1 MFNLKT
7 LLWNPIFLPLMI
19 KPSLLE
25 QTDPEQT
32 KLNNIFV
39 SLIIYPEN
47 QTTYW
52 KRQILNKLNQI
63 IFLPLIIYHENQMLQ
78 HKSKIWIIFTTVG
91 LILHK
96 TLAWNFGA
104 LNFLPNVIRIMFHY
118 QTITWW
124 ANDSYSSK
132 SSNCLSTRSVS
143 TYLAKSAYEFNDTLS
158 SEEYVT
164 DSTGSKFVKSGGW
177 SNDVFSSTIF
187 SSKFLWVSKPCC
199 CWHVSSM
206 RLELR
211 KKLFSFWILCQLAET
226 NILDSYDSG
235 RRNCHK
241 INSYHQTFFQA
252 FFYNH

>member
-7 LLWNPIFLPLMI
+7 LLWNSIFLPLMI
-19 KPSLLE
+19 KLSLLE

-78 HKSKIWIIFTTVG
+78 HKSKIWIIFTTAG

-96 TLAWNFGA
+96 TLARNFGA
-104 LNFLPNVIRIMFHY
+104 LNFLPNVARIMFHY

-132 SSNCLSTRSVS
+132 SSN
-143 TYLAKSAYEFNDTLS
+143 
-158 SEEYVT
+158 
-164 DSTGSKFVKSGGW
+164 
-177 SNDVFSSTIF
+177 TICVYILG
-187 SSKFLWVSKPCC
+187 KICIWV
-199 CWHVSSM
+199 
-206 RLELR
+206 
-211 KKLFSFWILCQLAET
+211 
-226 NILDSYDSG
+226 
-235 RRNCHK
+235 
-241 INSYHQTFFQA
+241 
-252 FFYNH
+252 

>member
-7 LLWNPIFLPLMI
+7 LLWNSIFLPLMI

-47 QTTYW
+47 QTTYYW

-104 LNFLPNVIRIMFHY
+104 LNFLPNVVRIMFHY

-143 TYLAKSAYEFNDTLS
+143 TLGK
-158 SEEYVT
+158 
-164 DSTGSKFVKSGGW
+164 
-177 SNDVFSSTIF
+177 ICI
-187 SSKFLWVSKPCC
+187 WV
-199 CWHVSSM
+199 
-206 RLELR
+206 
-211 KKLFSFWILCQLAET
+211 
-226 NILDSYDSG
+226 
-235 RRNCHK
+235 
-241 INSYHQTFFQA
+241 
-252 FFYNH
+252 

>member
-7 LLWNPIFLPLMI
+7 LLWNSIFLPLMI

-78 HKSKIWIIFTTVG
+78 HKSKIWIIFTTAG

-96 TLAWNFGA
+96 TLARNFGA
-104 LNFLPNVIRIMFHY
+104 LNFLPNVARIIFHY

-132 SSNCLSTRSVS
+132 SSNCLSTRSAS

-177 SNDVFSSTIF
+177 NNDVSSSTRF

-199 CWHVSSM
+199 CWHVASM

-226 NILDSYDSG
+226 NIFDSYDSG
-235 RRNCHK
+235 RRSCHK
-241 INSYHQTFFQA
+241 ANSYHQTFF
-252 FFYNH
+252 